1 MTPPDH
7 ETRTTVRI
15 LFGSTPVPGHVL
27 PLLPLADAAVAA
39 GHEVAFLTAADMAP
53 FLHGRTLLPAGAS
66 FEKIAAETAARSTV
80 DSRHPGAGAA
90 ELFAGVR
97 VDLTWDE
104 ALPAA
109 EAFAPDVLV
118 CETMDYVT
126 QLLAAHLDLPWYGL
140 TVGAPLPDI
149 FYEALDTRAEQQ
161 HQQRGLTPKAR
172 SVLLDPHPLAMRVPT
187 DPPADPD
194 HLAIRPVAH
203 SHAVP
208 GLTTEVTLPPAG
220 DRPRVLVTT
229 GTSVGDRD
237 LFDALAAA
245 LVEAGAEVLVTTAPD
260 PAFDRPHIHA
270 IGFAPLA
277 EVLPHVDVVVGAAGS
292 GTLLATLANG
302 TPSILLPQIADQPAN
317 AARATAHEAALVI
330 ETPTQ
335 AGEALTTLLAD
346 DRYRTGAQRLATAIA
361 TMPHPTEIADRL
373 FTTPAE
379 QN

>member
-1 MTPPDH
+1 M
-7 ETRTTVRI
+7 RI

-39 GHEVAFLTAADMAP
+39 GHEVAFLTAKDMAP
-53 FLHGRTLLPAGAS
+53 FLHERTLRPAGAS
-66 FEKIAAETAARSTV
+66 FEQIAMETAARSTV

-109 EAFAPDVLV
+109 EDFAPDVLV

-126 QLLAAHLDLPWYGL
+126 QLLAARLDLPWFGL

-149 FYEALDTRAEQQ
+149 FTDALAQRAEQQ
-161 HQQRGLTPKAR
+161 HHQRGLTPRTR
-172 SVLLDPHPLAMRVPT
+172 SALLDPHPLAMRVPT
-187 DPPADPD
+187 DPPAESDRMD
-194 HLAIRPVAH
+194 IRPVAH
-203 SHAVP
+203 RDAVP
-208 GLTTEVTLPPAG
+208 GLTTELTLPPAG

-229 GTSVGDRD
+229 GTSVGDRE
-237 LFDALAAA
+237 LFDALAQS
-245 LVEAGAEVLVTTAPD
+245 LVEAGAEVLVTTAAD
-260 PAFDRPHIHA
+260 TAVDRPHVHA

-277 EVLPHVDVVVGAAGS
+277 EVLPEIDVVVGAAGS

-317 AARATAHEAALVI
+317 AARAVAHESAVLI
-330 ETPTQ
+330 ETPEQ
-335 AGEALTTLLAD
+335 AGPALSTLLGD
-346 DRYRTGAQRLATAIA
+346 DRYRAGARRLAQAIA
-361 TMPHPTEIADRL
+361 EMPHPEDVAKRIFDARATGRA
-373 FTTPAE
+373 
-379 QN
+379 